1 MNIRVAEVSDID
13 VIYGLETKCF
23 RDPYPRELLRM
34 LQALYPQLFLVAE
47 EGNRIIGYVSGL
59 IRTDGFGHIVSICVD
74 PEYRR
79 RGVGRALMV
88 ALEKR
93 MREIFGICMFRLE
106 VRVSNTNAIKLYES
120 LGYKIQLRIPR
131 YYTDGEDA
139 YLMIK
144 DSC

>member
-13 VIYGLETKCF
+13 AIYGLEIKCF

-47 EGNRIIGYVSGL
+47 EGNRIVGYVSGL

-93 MREIFGICMFRLE
+93 MREIFGVCMFRLE

-120 LGYKIQLRIPR
+120 LGYRIQLRIPR

>member
-1 MNIRVAEVSDID
+1 MNIRVAEPSDID
-13 VIYGLETKCF
+13 VVYGLEVRCF
-23 RDPYPRELLRM
+23 RDPYPRELLRI

-47 EGNRIIGYVSGL
+47 EGNVIIGYVSGL
-59 IRTDGFGHIVSICVD
+59 IRTDGFGHIVSICVE
-74 PEYRR
+74 PGYRR
-79 RGVGRALMV
+79 RGIGKALMIT
-88 ALEKR
+88 LEKL
-93 MREIFGICMFRLE
+93 MKEIFGVCMYRLE
-106 VRVSNTNAIKLYES
+106 VRVSNTIAIKLYES